1 MREEFD
7 LDSSVL
13 RYKYKKM
20 KQDRRE
26 LDSKKHLIKVN
37 KWKYILDIDFEEI
50 DQLLMKFFGLKR

>member
-50 DQLLMKFFGLKR
+50 DQLLMKFFGLKK